1 MAYVTMNR
9 VYVSQKYAQDFEQRF
24 RDRAGLVDQVAGF
37 ERNIVL
43 RPASD
48 DTPYV
53 VLTIWES
60 ETAFE
65 SWVGSAAFRRAH
77 SGRTPLPEEA
87 YPQPGKI
94 EKFEAVTDT
103 ADK

>member
-9 VYVSQKYAQDFEQRF
+9 VYVSEKYAQDFEQRF
-24 RDRAGLVDQVAGF
+24 RDRVGLVDQVPGF

-43 RPASD
+43 RPASEE
-48 DTPYV
+48 TPYV
-53 VLTIWES
+53 VLTIWENQ
-60 ETAFE
+60 EAFH
-65 SWVGSAAFRRAH
+65 SWVSSDAFKKAH
-77 SGRTPLPEEA
+77 SGRTPLPKDA

-103 ADK
+103 ADN